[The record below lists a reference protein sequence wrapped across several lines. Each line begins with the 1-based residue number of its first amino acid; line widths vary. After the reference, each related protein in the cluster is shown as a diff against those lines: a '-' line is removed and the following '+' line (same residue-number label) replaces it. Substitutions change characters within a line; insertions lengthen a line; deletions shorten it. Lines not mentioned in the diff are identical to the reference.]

1 MLRLVAMLSV
11 VLSSVVFV
19 QSAVA
24 AGSAGSAECRFCLD
38 LVTLQTRD
46 GQPWSA
52 GKPVTLVVH
61 VVPSLTG
68 TVDNTATGTTT
79 TVETT
84 RPTTRGRPTRR

>member
-46 GQPWSA
+46 GQPWTA

-61 VVPSLTG
+61 VAGKAAVP
-68 TVDNTATGTTT
+68 
-79 TVETT
+79 
-84 RPTTRGRPTRR
+84 RRSDKVPRRSTQARKE